1 MEIKGIEFNGL
12 PVNGIE
18 FAFNAME
25 IMISCQWHNPESKE
39 SEPIKVYFNGVKN
52 IFADHVEIENSGE
65 VKILNIELEEAPDVK
80 KARFQFSTGHPK
92 TEMVLTFNYVG
103 VHYSW

>member
-25 IMISCQWHNPESKE
+25 IMISCQWLNPESKE
-39 SEPIKVYFNGVKN
+39 SEPIKVYFNRVKN
-52 IFADHVEIENSGE
+52 IFA
-65 VKILNIELEEAPDVK
+65 
-80 KARFQFSTGHPK
+80 
-92 TEMVLTFNYVG
+92 
-103 VHYSW
+103 